1 MASELADGM
10 QVTLNKLRAKRERLI
25 TRMGDDDQKHKVL
38 DSRASSLFERLN
50 KVQKRMNNRITAKK
64 EYEKTI
70 METEGAYSKIVDSSQ
85 SLMSMLQVYIGAD
98 DSDAD
103 DIIAGK
109 DVENMSVNE
118 DRLEMVKDDGT
129 LNTAAIGQPEEE

>member
-1 MASELADGM
+1 
-10 QVTLNKLRAKRERLI
+10 
-25 TRMGDDDQKHKVL
+25 
-38 DSRASSLFERLN
+38 
-50 KVQKRMNNRITAKK
+50 MNNRITAKK